1 MIFNVIRDN
10 ENKYMKQDKK
20 KDANSPI
27 IAEEISNKN
36 NICDNDK
43 FKKNEKTKNAKKN
56 KEEISISISGE
67 DEMVLKNSITQ
78 AKPLNIQNGN
88 ENSTGQGLIQIQSN
102 EKNNII
108 SKL

>member
-56 KEEISISISGE
+56 KKVNHPIYGESLLRVGFCNKIKLWSI
-67 DEMVLKNSITQ
+67 
-78 AKPLNIQNGN
+78 
-88 ENSTGQGLIQIQSN
+88 
-102 EKNNII
+102 
-108 SKL
+108 